1 MTISYFSEIQILLFY
16 FLRNVMEHFISANFS
31 MMLRAAEICEAEIT
45 SFLIIFDISL
55 ITRTCNF
62 SVPLIHCT
70 LEILL

>member
-1 MTISYFSEIQILLFY
+1 
-16 FLRNVMEHFISANFS
+16 MEHFISANFS